1 MIATTHAVTPSD
13 SREGKPHVHVGRVGA
28 DASRELSMRALDL
41 ALRIADHEVQHILYR
56 CDVTLA
62 DNAHWLD
69 TRRCQGDE
77 HANQVERAVRYIGL
91 RHADA
96 FPWRFIR
103 HPDRPELVRFEE
115 RP

>member
-1 MIATTHAVTPSD
+1 MISAKPRTILVVDTPAQE
-13 SREGKPHVHVGRVGA
+13 R
-28 DASRELSMRALDL
+28 SMRALDL
-41 ALRIADHEVQHILYR
+41 ALRIADHEVQRIIRLR
-56 CDVTLA
+56 CDGALA
-62 DNAHWLD
+62 DGEQWLD
-69 TRRCQGDE
+69 LRFAGDSE
-77 HANQVERAVRYIGL
+77 EDKIQVDRAVRYIGL